1 MPGKK
6 PIPDTDQHEPELRN
20 LQHEMFCRAYIRGMT
35 GTQAA
40 IEAGYS
46 HSNAGPHASRLL
58 ARPDV
63 KRRIATLRDMHGLT
77 PRKPAKIDK
86 QWVMESLVRNVEN
99 ALAANDRASANR
111 GLELLGREYGLF
123 TERRVVQQDPLDGL
137 TAEQLQLLLAVSS
150 SRPMSEVLSIGS
162 ALIDVTPVERGYRE
176 DNAIHNDNSDLDDH
190 VGSSDTHEAIEAADA
205 GLDAGP
211 GAAAGAPAGGPPVA
225 PTAGAATAAAGGD
238 LETPPTP
245 PLSDATDPAENSGKG
260 HANAAA

>member
-6 PIPDTDQHEPELRN
+6 PIPDTAQHEPELRN
-20 LQHEMFCRAYIRGMT
+20 LQHEMFCRAYIRGLT

-58 ARPDV
+58 ARPDI
-63 KRRIATLRDMHGLT
+63 KRRVATLRDMHGLT

-99 ALAANDRASANR
+99 ALAANDRAAANR

-137 TAEQLQLLLAVSS
+137 TVEQLQLLLAVSS
-150 SRPMSEVLSIGS
+150 GRPIEGASSIVP
-162 ALIDVTPVERGYRE
+162 ALIDVTPNPSDYHE
-176 DNAIHNDNSDLDDH
+176 DNATLSDNSNLEEP
-190 VGSSDTHEAIEAADA
+190 VGSTDTHDA
-205 GLDAGP
+205 ESGLVGGLGAGP
-211 GAAAGAPAGGPPVA
+211 GAVAGAPAGGPPGA
-225 PTAGAATAAAGGD
+225 SMRGAATATAGGD
-238 LETPPTP
+238 LETPPTRHP
-245 PLSDATDPAENSGKG
+245 SDTTDTPENCGKG
-260 HANAAA
+260 STNATA